1 MPTSHMP
8 SLAYLASNADN
19 LDIERYEI
27 ERVLARQGA
36 INLSFPCRDDGDG
49 YDWNLSR
56 QQIEKAEFF
65 ILLIGDT
72 YGPVSPI
79 GISYLHREYVHARTL
94 GLPVMAFVKTSTR
107 SPDEDQSRLEGFRQL
122 VMKQISQ
129 AKVWHLRDELLSH
142 VTSSVSSQLARV
154 SQSDVAS
161 VLNAS
166 SHFSPETLRKL
177 DTTPAQPELGAA
189 GEASGGLRVGKSAK
203 GVNKDLSLDSG
214 VAHGVSDQFDPPA
227 DAKAIESQ
235 FSITASGFNSRKVR
249 EASRQILE
257 LEVEAKVYKGGNLSR
272 ENTRLLM
279 RLDELQ
285 KILMPVLS
293 SNISEDRLKTHAES
307 SINGLIT
314 SQLLELH
321 TGAHAVD
328 DVRINKKQFQSILST
343 WHKLGAITP
352 MTANGRTYWAISQA

>member
-1 MPTSHMP
+1 MPASHMP

-36 INLSFPCRDDGDG
+36 VNISFPCRDDGEG

-94 GLPVMAFVKTSTR
+94 GLPVLAFVKTSSSASADEQTR
-107 SPDEDQSRLEGFRQL
+107 LQGFRQL
-122 VMKQISQ
+122 VTQQVSQ
-129 AKVWHLRDELLSH
+129 AKVWHLRDELLAH
-142 VTSSVSSQLARV
+142 VASSVSSQLARV
-154 SQSDVAS
+154 SLTDSAFESNDTGQSSSSALPWKGESSAVNSELATTTLAGESLAGESLRDPQPGAAYGAPADMDTRQPQNAAS
-161 VLNAS
+161 IES
-166 SHFSPETLRKL
+166 PFS
-177 DTTPAQPELGAA
+177 GAA
-189 GEASGGLRVGKSAK
+189 G
-203 GVNKDLSLDSG
+203 
-214 VAHGVSDQFDPPA
+214 
-227 DAKAIESQ
+227 
-235 FSITASGFNSRKVR
+235 SGFNSRKVR

-257 LEVEAKVYKGGNLSR
+257 LEIEAKVYKGGNLSR

-314 SQLLELH
+314 TQLLELH

-328 DVRINKKQFQSILST
+328 DVRINKKQFQSILSI
-343 WHKLGAITP
+343 WHELGAITP
-352 MTANGRTYWAISQA
+352 MTANGRTYWAVNGV